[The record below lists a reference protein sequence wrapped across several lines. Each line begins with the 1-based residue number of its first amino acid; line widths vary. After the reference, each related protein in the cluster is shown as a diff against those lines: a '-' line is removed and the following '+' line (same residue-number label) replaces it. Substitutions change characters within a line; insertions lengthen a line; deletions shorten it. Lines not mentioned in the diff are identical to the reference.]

1 MPTDNPISGLALS
14 GSTAN
19 HLMLNSG
26 TKEKQM
32 ESIIDPT
39 SQKEAA
45 RSQLDDL
52 GPEWKQRAAEE
63 LNEKPNSVADDIETF
78 RNMVVAERN
87 LHVRTDDAFLLRFLR
102 ARKFNCS
109 KAFHMLQRYYVMK
122 LRCPELFRVPRPSE
136 KSHILEMQVQNMLDE
151 RDSFG
156 RRVYIF
162 RVEKCDA
169 TAVSIEDIFRTNV
182 LALEHVVQEPET
194 QIAGLTV
201 IVDMNGFGLQHAK
214 FLSPYY
220 ARRTV
225 EVIQETFPLRFKGF
239 HVINQPF
246 YFDAVFAVLK
256 PFLKDKIRRRIY
268 LHGRDITS
276 LHAFIKPEILPAEYG
291 GQQPSFDNKKW
302 RLALLAKEDEFVE
315 LETYGYKIDETPD
328 LGNTT
333 PQ

>member
-1 MPTDNPISGLALS
+1 MPADNLISGLALS

-78 RNMVVAERN
+78 RNM
-87 LHVRTDDAFLLRFLR
+87 
-102 ARKFNCS
+102 
-109 KAFHMLQRYYVMK
+109 LQRYYVMK

-162 RVEKCDA
+162 RV
-169 TAVSIEDIFRTNV
+169 VSIEDIFRTNV

-225 EVIQETFPLRFKGF
+225 EVIQ
-239 HVINQPF
+239 
-246 YFDAVFAVLK
+246 
-256 PFLKDKIRRRIY
+256 IY